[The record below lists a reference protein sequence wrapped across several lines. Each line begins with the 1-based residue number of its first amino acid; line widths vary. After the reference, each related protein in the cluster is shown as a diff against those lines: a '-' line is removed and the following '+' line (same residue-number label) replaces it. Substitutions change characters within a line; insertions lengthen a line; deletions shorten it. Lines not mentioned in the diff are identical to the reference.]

1 MNRAERRLA
10 ALLRAVGL
18 LDLGALLAVLLP
30 GEWMAEIHLALG
42 LGELPQAPIVAYL
55 TRSASAVYAL
65 HGAVLLL
72 AATDVRRYER
82 LIAVLAYGAIAI
94 GLVLAA
100 IDLFARM
107 PLWWTLVEGP
117 LYVLFGVGAL
127 GLRKVGGRRGRAS

>member
-18 LDLGALLAVLLP
+18 LDLAALLAVLLP

-42 LGELPQAPIVAYL
+42 LGELPQAPIVTYL

-82 LIAVLAYGAIAI
+82 LIAVLGYGAIVI
-94 GLVLAA
+94 GLMLAA
-100 IDLFARM
+100 IDLFARL

-117 LYVLFGVGAL
+117 LYVLFGVAAL
-127 GLRKVGGRRGRAS
+127 GMQAVGGRRGGAS